1 LIELPPTAKSSPL
14 TRKSPHRADGQR
26 AGAVF
31 LRCGGRGRELAQR
44 ECTSLLATTTN
55 WYWRVVM
62 TSAFVLALTITTTPG
77 LVQFTMRVYDYVET
91 HRRLA
96 AAIEQPL
103 CSEAEELTRQAD
115 VLGAAIRDARPRA
128 KEGDIFTLAASEMF
142 RARIAAIT
150 RRTGFDVAAFLD
162 RHSGEAEELEVH
174 VFGALPWRSHVALM
188 PIIRQL
194 PELPPELEYRF
205 VGRHLVLMDVG
216 ANIVVDVLRDA
227 LPLPVDAPLPV
238 APFTP
243 CAAHPELDACWM

>member
-1 LIELPPTAKSSPL
+1 MTPVLIVA
-14 TRKSPHRADGQR
+14 A
-26 AGAVF
+26 
-31 LRCGGRGRELAQR
+31 
-44 ECTSLLATTTN
+44 
-55 WYWRVVM
+55 
-62 TSAFVLALTITTTPG
+62 TITVMPG
-77 LVQFTMRVYDYVET
+77 MLQFTNRIYDYVET

-96 AAIEQPL
+96 AAIEQPF

-128 KEGDIFTLAASEMF
+128 KEGDIFTLAAGEMF
-142 RARIAAIT
+142 RARIAVIV
-150 RRTGFDVAAFLD
+150 RRSGFDVAAFLE
-162 RHSGEAEELEVH
+162 RHSGDGEDLELN

-216 ANIVVDVLRDA
+216 ANFVVDVLRDA
-227 LPLPVDAPLPV
+227 LPLPVDVPLPV